1 MRWIR
6 YSVLFAAVFA
16 WVPAW
21 AEAKD
26 PVAASVVKIF
36 ATQRPPDFLQ
46 PWKKGNAQESSGSG
60 AVIDGKRILTNA
72 HVVLYASQLFVQ
84 GDQSTERVP
93 AKVLAIAPGVD
104 LAVIE
109 VEKPSFFDGRPP
121 LPVADDLP
129 AIKQSVSVYGY
140 PIGGEQISVTQG
152 IVSRIEC
159 TAIYYEVNVL
169 RIQVDAAI
177 NPGNSGGPAVAD
189 GKLVGLVHS
198 KLSRGENIGY
208 LIAADEIQMF
218 LKGIKD
224 GAYPG
229 KPQTWDVVQAAENEA
244 LRAKLGLGKETGM
257 VVCSPF
263 STASD
268 YPLKQWDLITHIA
281 DVPVDNQ
288 GNVRIKEDVQVSANY
303 LISKMAKDGF
313 IKTTVVR
320 DQKPL
325 ELQVPVRP
333 DANLVMPFLMD
344 KYPRYCVFGPMVFS
358 AASQELAV
366 GLAARGAALVR
377 AKNPIITRL
386 ADHCA
391 FEGEE
396 IVTLGYGLLPHRTS
410 KGYAVPPFSVVS
422 RVNGVTVRNL
432 AHLVE
437 ILRDAKDE
445 FLTIEVA
452 GDSVLLV
459 FRREEVFKATEDVLS
474 DEGIRKQYSDD
485 LEKVWHPTK

>member
-1 MRWIR
+1 
-6 YSVLFAAVFA
+6 
-16 WVPAW
+16 
-21 AEAKD
+21 
-26 PVAASVVKIF
+26 
-36 ATQRPPDFLQ
+36 
-46 PWKKGNAQESSGSG
+46 
-60 AVIDGKRILTNA
+60 
-72 HVVLYASQLFVQ
+72 
-84 GDQSTERVP
+84 
-93 AKVLAIAPGVD
+93 
-104 LAVIE
+104 
-109 VEKPSFFDGRPP
+109 
-121 LPVADDLP
+121 
-129 AIKQSVSVYGY
+129 
-140 PIGGEQISVTQG
+140 
-152 IVSRIEC
+152 
-159 TAIYYEVNVL
+159 
-169 RIQVDAAI
+169 
-177 NPGNSGGPAVAD
+177 
-189 GKLVGLVHS
+189 
-198 KLSRGENIGY
+198 
-208 LIAADEIQMF
+208 
-218 LKGIKD
+218 
-224 GAYPG
+224 
-229 KPQTWDVVQAAENEA
+229 
-244 LRAKLGLGKETGM
+244 
-257 VVCSPF
+257 
-263 STASD
+263 
-268 YPLKQWDLITHIA
+268 
-281 DVPVDNQ
+281 
-288 GNVRIKEDVQVSANY
+288 
-303 LISKMAKDGF
+303 
-313 IKTTVVR
+313 
-320 DQKPL
+320 
-325 ELQVPVRP
+325 
-333 DANLVMPFLMD
+333 MPFLMD